1 LTSAEVEQMGLENPG
16 SAREYLRLRRE
27 ELEAEEQERR
37 EVEDEQEFIEQFVV
51 AGGER
56 SAARAAY
63 RDRRNENAL
72 AAAVRADVGAS
83 ESVRRRISQAL

>member
-1 LTSAEVEQMGLENPG
+1 LTNAEVEQMGLENPG
-16 SAREYLRLRRE
+16 SAAEYLRLRRE
-27 ELEAEEQERR
+27 EQEAEEQERR
-37 EVEDEQEFIEQFVV
+37 EVEDEQEFIEQFVA

-63 RDRRNENAL
+63 RDRRNENVL